1 MEKRTG
7 RFGPFLASVNYPEI
21 KTVVNLDKKGGIKY
35 PSPPAL
41 LIESLQCEKCESP
54 MNLRLGKRGPWL
66 GCSTFPKCKGRMG
79 MKTLE
84 DDVRKELESALE
96 THMESN
102 PQIKITTL
110 SGMEIPEGTPIEDL
124 IIEGG
129 VMELELY

>member
-41 LIESLQCEKCESP
+41 LIESLECEKCESP
-54 MNLRLGKRGPWL
+54 MNLRNGKRGPWL

-79 MKTLE
+79 WKTLE
-84 DDVRKELESALE
+84 DGVREELESALN
-96 THMESN
+96 THMEAN
-102 PQIKITTL
+102 PQVIVTTMN
-110 SGMEIPEGTPIEDL
+110 GKVIPEGTPIEDL
-124 IIEGG
+124 LIEGN
-129 VMELELY
+129 VAELEVF